1 MADDKLK
8 EQTEGAQD
16 TPENNEAPAEKV
28 STPVGD
34 LLGDVIKKQKA
45 GELKNKKSEEP
56 DDDEEDEEPSK
67 NKKEKAHVNVKQLKH
82 GMMST
87 VWTLVFV
94 GIVVLVN
101 IIATVLFERYP
112 LTLDLTKDKKYSL
125 SDEAIDYIKTI
136 DTDVMV
142 TVFATED
149 QFANLT
155 DHTQQAVEVLK
166 KYKRYNDRINYRFV
180 DIESNPDILS
190 QYEANTINQFDILF
204 ETNPTSDVKRIRKLT
219 LIDLMKFRDDF
230 NQQLSQTYGTDIE
243 TLADMYGDLRVIQM
257 YINFI
262 ESSRADE
269 AFVSALMAVADPNPV
284 NAVFVTGRKESAKLQ
299 YLHTLL
305 EANGYFVKDID
316 ITKEEIPEDTKLV
329 IVPAPSED
337 YLPEEVKKLSDYLY
351 NGGEYGKQM
360 LYGASIRQGKTP
372 NLDEFLEE
380 YGIKVGEGVI
390 CETSG
395 DNYYTMPYFTKT
407 SNIGDQFRDDMT
419 VKDPVLLSVYSR
431 PITRLFEERTGAS
444 TFDYVTSTENAFVAD
459 VSMQNI
465 LEKGKQTYVAL
476 ATKVKY
482 DTQGKGTFSNLLVF
496 GGIETIE
503 DDYLKFTQFDNREY
517 LLSVLGGMTGK
528 TRNGLVIAPKVVSG
542 NLFDLTEKQ
551 SSVLQ
556 WTFIVIVPA
565 VVLIIGGVIWKRRKN
580 R

>member
-16 TPENNEAPAEKV
+16 APEKNEAPAEKV

-45 GELKNKKSEEP
+45 GELENKKAEP
-56 DDDEEDEEPSK
+56 ENDEDEDEEPVR
-67 NKKEKAHVNVKQLKH
+67 KKEKKHVNVKQLKH

-87 VWTLVFV
+87 VWTIVFV

-112 LTLDLTKDKKYSL
+112 LTFDLTKDKKYSV
-125 SDEAIDYIKTI
+125 SEDSINYIKTI
-136 DTDVMV
+136 DMDVMV
-142 TVFATED
+142 TIFATED
-149 QFANLT
+149 QFAGLT
-155 DHTQQAVEVLK
+155 DYTQQAVEVLK
-166 KYKRYNDRINYRFV
+166 MYKRYNDRIDYRFV

-190 QYEANTINQFDILF
+190 QYEANTINQFDIIF
-204 ETNPTSDVKRIRKLT
+204 ETNPSKDVKRVRKLT

-230 NQQLSQTYGTDIE
+230 NQQMSQNYGVDVD
-243 TLADMYGDLRVIQM
+243 TLADNYGDLRVIQS

-284 NAVFVTGRKESAKLQ
+284 NAVFVKGRVESDPLK

-316 ITKEEIPEDTKLV
+316 ITKEEIPEDTRLV

-360 LYGASIRQGKTP
+360 LYCASIRQGSTP

-380 YGIKVGEGVI
+380 YGIKIGEGVV
-390 CETSG
+390 CESSG
-395 DNYYTMPYFTKT
+395 DDYYTMPYYAKT
-407 SNIGDQFRDDMT
+407 SNINNQFTDYLT
-419 VKDPVLLSVYSR
+419 VKDPVILNVFSR
-431 PITRLFEERTGAS
+431 PITRLFDERTGAM
-444 TFDYVTSTENAFVAD
+444 TYDYVTSTDNAFVAD
-459 VSMQNI
+459 VSMKNI
-465 LEKGKQTYVAL
+465 LQKGKQTYVAL
-476 ATKVKY
+476 STKVKY
-482 DTQGKGTFSNLLVF
+482 STDGKGTFSNLLVF
-496 GGIETIE
+496 GSVETIS
-503 DDYLKFTQFDNREY
+503 DNYLKFPQFDNREY
-517 LLSVLGGMTGK
+517 LLSLLAGMTGK
-528 TRNGLVIAPKVVSG
+528 AKTGLVIAPKVVTG
-542 NLFDLTEKQ
+542 NLFDLTAKQ